1 MKLIKKIAALL
12 LTAAM
17 LVTVLP
23 VAVSAEN
30 MFKEAK
36 NIDSGKKVSFSL
48 ARDEYKFYKITPAKS
63 GTATVKI
70 TSDANTVYFYVYD
83 EDGSDVEVKSDIT
96 SGRRNSFNT
105 ETYYQN
111 SKTGIFK
118 ATMSFSVKAGET
130 YYMKVDAAR
139 SSGQT
144 EAEFELTFKYPTADS
159 SSSTSSEAFM
169 TLTMK
174 KGDTLQLG
182 ANGENAKW
190 TSSDKTVAS
199 VSSKGLVTAK
209 KAGSAVITVKCGSK
223 SQTIEIIVI

>member
-1 MKLIKKIAALL
+1 MKLIKKIAVLL
-12 LTAAM
+12 LTAVT
-17 LVTVLP
+17 LVTILP

-36 NIDSGKKVSFSL
+36 NIGSGKKVSFSL
-48 ARDEYKFYKITPAKS
+48 ARDEYKFYKITPDKS

-70 TSDANTVYFYVYD
+70 TSDAQTVYFYVYD
-83 EDGSDVEVKSDIT
+83 EDGSDVEAKYDIT
-96 SGRRNSFNT
+96 SGRRDTLAYGN
-105 ETYYQN
+105 YHPN

-118 ATMSFSVKAGET
+118 ATMSFSVKAGKT
-130 YYMKVDAAR
+130 YYMKIDADR

-144 EAEFELTFKYPTADS
+144 EAEFELSFKYPTEES
-159 SSSTSSEAFM
+159 SSSATSEALM

-182 ANGENAKW
+182 ANGDSAKW

-223 SQTIEIIVI
+223 SQAIEIIVI